1 MNGGEK
7 MPSDEGT
14 HYIAGID
21 EAGYSPLLGP
31 LMITSVLFKTPQP
44 EEPLW
49 DSLRESVSRRACRSG
64 RVQINDSKKVFTPAA
79 GLGRLERGVL
89 AALAASGIARPERFD
104 ELLKTICH
112 HFGDPVAAQPWYE
125 NLSMPLPLVAEAE
138 DISKAAADLAATMS
152 KKGVAL
158 LDICSNP
165 VHPPRLNRLIQ
176 QRGNKATVL
185 FEETV
190 VLIRRL
196 LHLYGRKGIRIV
208 ADKQGMRQYYEPL
221 LCQAFPMSRVD
232 IVSESESLSEY
243 RIDAGEGRME
253 LCFAEKADVH
263 HLPVALASMVSKYV
277 REVFMSA
284 FNGYWQERVPGLKPT
299 SGYPKDAR
307 RFLAEVRAAWES
319 AGINRG
325 EVIRSR

>member
-1 MNGGEK
+1 MTQNGGI
-7 MPSDEGT
+7 

-31 LMITSVLFKTPQP
+31 LMITSVVFATPRL

-49 DSLRESVSRRACRSG
+49 DSLSESVSRQASRSG
-64 RVQINDSKKVFTPAA
+64 KVQINDSKRVFTPAA

-89 AALAASGIARPERFD
+89 AALAAGGIARPARFD
-104 ELLKTICH
+104 ELLGSICH
-112 HFGDPVAAQPWYE
+112 HFDEPVAAQPWYE
-125 NLSMPLPLVAEAE
+125 NLSIPLPLAAEAE
-138 DISKAAADLAATMS
+138 DVAKAAARLAEAMS
-152 KKGVAL
+152 KKGIAL
-158 LDICSNP
+158 LDVCANTL
-165 VHPPRLNRLIQ
+165 HPPKLNRLIR
-176 QRGNKATVL
+176 QRENKATAL

-208 ADKQGMRQYYEPL
+208 ADKQGMRHYYEPL
-221 LCQAFPMSRVD
+221 ICQAFPMSRVD

-243 RIDAGEGRME
+243 RIEAGEGRME
-253 LCFAEKADVH
+253 LLFVEKADVY

-284 FNGYWQERVPGLKPT
+284 FNGYWRERVPGLKPT

-307 RFLAEVRAAWES
+307 RFLAEVSAAWES